1 MWIDLYNLFRL
12 NLHIENYHLL
22 TKKLLSIFLIFLF
35 ALNSISVVIPFTDLY
50 ADIELLINTDE
61 EGSKQQEEQKE
72 SESKEHCQ
80 FFTSSTNSISTE
92 LSGQK
97 TKPVYYNSSLAEEVN
112 LSNPTPPPEQV

>member
-1 MWIDLYNLFRL
+1 M
-12 NLHIENYHLL
+12 HIENYLLL

-61 EGSKQQEEQKE
+61 ESNQQQEEQKE

-80 FFTSSTNSISTE
+80 FFTAAANTIPTE
-92 LSGQK
+92 LTGRK
-97 TKPVYYNSSLAEEVN
+97 NKPAYPNSSFAEEVN
-112 LSNPTPPPEQV
+112 LSNPTPPPEQA

>member
-1 MWIDLYNLFRL
+1 M
-12 NLHIENYHLL
+12 L

-35 ALNSISVVIPFTDLY
+35 ALNSISVIVPFTDLY

-61 EGSKQQEEQKE
+61 EGSKQHEEQKE

-80 FFTSSTNSISTE
+80 FFTVAANSITIE

-97 TKPVYYNSSLAEEVN
+97 SKPAYSNTSFAEEVN
-112 LSNPTPPPEQV
+112 LSNPTPPPEQA

>member
-1 MWIDLYNLFRL
+1 M
-12 NLHIENYHLL
+12 

-35 ALNSISVVIPFTDLY
+35 ALNSISVVIPFTDLS
-50 ADIELLINTDE
+50 ADIELHINTDE

-80 FFTSSTNSISTE
+80 FFTAAANSISTE

-97 TKPVYYNSSLAEEVN
+97 SKPAYPNSSFAEEVN
-112 LSNPTPPPEQV
+112 LSNPTPPPEQA